1 MCREKYVLAPT
12 ARAGRG
18 RANRGSVLGL
28 GLYFMP
34 PFRHCLLKTLKDR
47 VHLNVTAEIDV
58 DMLHFI
64 VGVGCPRGV
73 SRIQGGLDEI
83 V

>member
-1 MCREKYVLAPT
+1 MNERF
-12 ARAGRG
+12 AGGVKRQITS
-18 RANRGSVLGL
+18 NELGS
-28 GLYFMP
+28 Y
-34 PFRHCLLKTLKDR
+34 R
-47 VHLNVTAEIDV
+47 VHLHVTAEIDV

-73 SRIQGGLDEI
+73 SRIQGGVDEI